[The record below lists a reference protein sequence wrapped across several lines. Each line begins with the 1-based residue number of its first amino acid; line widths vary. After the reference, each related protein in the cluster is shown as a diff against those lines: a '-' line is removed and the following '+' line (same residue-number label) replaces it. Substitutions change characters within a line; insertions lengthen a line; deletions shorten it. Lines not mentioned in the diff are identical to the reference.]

1 MSNAFTHLYNQ
12 LSSNR
17 KVRGTQFEHIVKFY
31 LENDPYY
38 AHELVSVEL
47 WKNSPHA
54 WSAKDLGTDLIALH
68 RDGGL
73 WSIQARAY
81 DPKYTITKKDMDSWL
96 ADSSRRCITY
106 RLLVAT
112 TDLIGNNAGLAIE
125 SQAITVGT
133 RLRTDLE
140 KAAITWPKSL
150 TDLRAPKPKPKS
162 PQPHQTKAVC
172 DVNPA

>member
-17 KVRGTQFEHIVKFY
+17 KVRATQFEYIVKFY
-31 LENDPYY
+31 LENDSYY
-38 AHELVSVEL
+38 AQELVSVEL
-47 WKNSPHA
+47 WRNSPHS
-54 WSAKDLGTDLIALH
+54 WGTKDSGTDLIALH

-73 WSIQARAY
+73 WSIQAKAY
-81 DPKYTITKKDMDSWL
+81 DPQYTITKKDVDSWL
-96 ADSSRRCITY
+96 ADSGRHGITY

-112 TDLIGNNAGLAIE
+112 TDLIGRNAELAIE
-125 SQAITVGT
+125 GQAITIGT

-150 TDLRAPKPKPKS
+150 TD
-162 PQPHQTKAVC
+162 V
-172 DVNPA
+172 